1 MKKIINILVETQNT
15 LLESQVKP
23 EGIVP
28 PALLRLKHFYKVLLV
43 TIKLTNLFHFLD
55 KKEKLKKICSNTFT
69 LTITLMTLA
78 AAVIPFLII
87 NSSDTTTV
95 DTTTSTVNAIGKHN
109 IKFNNG

>member
-1 MKKIINILVETQNT
+1 MSKQCSNSSRVSE
-15 LLESQVKP
+15 
-23 EGIVP
+23 VP
-28 PALLRLKHFYKVLLV
+28 GNKVV

-55 KKEKLKKICSNTFT
+55 KKEKVKKICSNTFT

-95 DTTTSTVNAIGKHN
+95 DTTTVDITTSTVNAIGKLN
-109 IKFNNG
+109 IKINNG